1 MDLNVT
7 FVQKEKRK
15 KIASPK
21 QNCSNN
27 DASGDALLR

>member
-1 MDLNVT
+1 MLHL
-7 FVQKEKRK
+7 FKKKKMK

-21 QNCSNN
+21 QNFSNDD